1 MRISTCNLSFLF
13 VSLLLLCHSFSLES
27 PLFID
32 WDLQSEW
39 VENHELHRWVSGKE
53 QKHNIFI
60 NKESSSWQVL
70 NSRFMTM
77 NVSSHKAATY
87 EVLNLLIVP
96 LALLNYCNIF
106 LFQILYYINF
116 IKVSV
121 CYIHLIT
128 YYINY
133 IYYTQNIL
141 LILSKLNNKID
152 NKNYLV
158 LDDGF

>member
-1 MRISTCNLSFLF
+1 
-13 VSLLLLCHSFSLES
+13 
-27 PLFID
+27 
-32 WDLQSEW
+32 
-39 VENHELHRWVSGKE
+39 
-53 QKHNIFI
+53 
-60 NKESSSWQVL
+60 
-70 NSRFMTM
+70 MTM
-77 NVSSHKAATY
+77 NVSSHKDATY